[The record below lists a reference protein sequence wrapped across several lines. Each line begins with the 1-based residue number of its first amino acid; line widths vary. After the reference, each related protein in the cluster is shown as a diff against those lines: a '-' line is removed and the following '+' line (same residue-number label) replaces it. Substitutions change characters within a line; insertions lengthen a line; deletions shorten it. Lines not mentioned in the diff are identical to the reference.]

1 MPVREG
7 LRLALQ
13 AIFSHRL
20 RSSFTILGILVS
32 VAFLVTVVAVIQGM
46 NAYVQ
51 ERLAGAIVGTNAFQV
66 RRTPIAVGQIDD
78 EEWRQIQQRPRIN
91 QRDYE
96 FVQRALQ
103 DARAVALQSGWPTP
117 QTDVHWRNRTVG
129 DVLAFGIT
137 APYQVVQDYAFA
149 AGEPLT
155 DIDIRERRYLV
166 VLGWD
171 VADKLFG
178 EPAMAIDQRIRLGR
192 MPLTVKGVTAKKGTI
207 LGQSWDG
214 FVMLPLTTFESI
226 YGRRQTLTISVKMPT
241 PQALPDAMSRA
252 EEAMRVARRLRP
264 SDPNDFVV
272 DKADA
277 LVTFWANLT
286 GVLFAIIPAVVGIGL
301 IVGGIVIMNIMLMS
315 VRERTR
321 EIGIRKSLGAR
332 RIDIRRQ
339 FLAEAVT
346 LASLGGLIGI
356 LAGWGLAL
364 LVATA
369 TPLPARV
376 TLWSVAIAL
385 ALGATIG
392 VIFGVYPAHRAAKL
406 DPIVAL
412 RYE

>member
-155 DIDIRERRYLV
+155 DRSESV
-166 VLGWD
+166 V
-171 VADKLFG
+171 
-178 EPAMAIDQRIRLGR
+178 
-192 MPLTVKGVTAKKGTI
+192 
-207 LGQSWDG
+207 
-214 FVMLPLTTFESI
+214 
-226 YGRRQTLTISVKMPT
+226 
-241 PQALPDAMSRA
+241 
-252 EEAMRVARRLRP
+252 
-264 SDPNDFVV
+264 
-272 DKADA
+272 
-277 LVTFWANLT
+277 
-286 GVLFAIIPAVVGIGL
+286 
-301 IVGGIVIMNIMLMS
+301 
-315 VRERTR
+315 
-321 EIGIRKSLGAR
+321 
-332 RIDIRRQ
+332 
-339 FLAEAVT
+339 
-346 LASLGGLIGI
+346 
-356 LAGWGLAL
+356 
-364 LVATA
+364 
-369 TPLPARV
+369 
-376 TLWSVAIAL
+376 
-385 ALGATIG
+385 
-392 VIFGVYPAHRAAKL
+392 
-406 DPIVAL
+406 
-412 RYE
+412 